1 VEEEVRRVMKIV
13 KSTVDECELRAR
25 AREVKRSQLMNEIME
40 RYYYLREEIESY
52 YHASCGGCRWWNGFD
67 CTDPDPRCR
76 EAPMDDWEKE
86 MIQKKLEKL
95 EKYREDAENAVRG

>member
-1 VEEEVRRVMKIV
+1 MKMI
-13 KSTVDECELRAR
+13 KSTVDKNELRAR

-52 YHASCGGCRWWNGFD
+52 YHPSCGGCPYWNGFD

-76 EAPMDDWEKE
+76 ETPMTDLEKE
-86 MIQKKLEKL
+86 IIQKKLEKL
-95 EKYREDAENAVRG
+95 EKDREDAENIVREMMRNE

>member
-1 VEEEVRRVMKIV
+1 MDM
-13 KSTVDECELRAR
+13 VDECELRAR
-25 AREVKRSQLMNEIME
+25 AKERLRSQLMNEIME

-52 YHASCGGCRWWNGFD
+52 YHASCGGCPFWNGFD

-76 EAPMDDWEKE
+76 EAPMSDFDRE

-95 EKYREDAENAVRG
+95 EKDREDAENAVREI